1 MPVPSPSS
9 PARTTDPATVAAGL
23 PSGNGSG
30 SGRPR
35 ATSRRAIEL
44 VALDLF
50 DREGFDATTVED
62 ISAAAGVSKRTFFRY
77 FSSKADVL
85 WAEFDLEIA
94 TLHDLLADTP
104 TDASVTESVRRAV
117 LAANH
122 YGVDDVAELRAR
134 MNVISS
140 NASTEAS
147 ATRHYDQW
155 ASALAEFAARR
166 MGQRADDLIPRA
178 IGLSALAVARAAF
191 EQWLQRSDAD
201 LITYLD
207 QALTAWQSGF
217 TV

>member
-1 MPVPSPSS
+1 MP
-9 PARTTDPATVAAGL
+9 RTGPTVRTAVGTRAHT
-23 PSGNGSG
+23 G

-50 DREGFDATTVED
+50 DRQGFDATTVED

-77 FSSKADVL
+77 FTTKADVL

-94 TLHDLLADTP
+94 TLQDLLADTP
-104 TDASVTESVRRAV
+104 TDASITECVRRAV

-122 YGVDDVAELRAR
+122 YGVDDVGELRAR
-134 MNVISS
+134 MHVISS

-147 ATRHYDQW
+147 AARHYDLW
-155 ASALAEFAARR
+155 AGVLAEFAARR
-166 MGQRADDLIPRA
+166 LDLSADDLIPRA

-191 EQWLQRSDAD
+191 EQWLRRSDAD

-207 QALTAWQSGF
+207 EALTAWQSGF
-217 TV
+217 GV